1 MRNHMS
7 EAKIQNIMKMTSAV
21 IPLSDHKW
29 ECKMKTKYISR
40 VTCVYVWGAPI

>member
-21 IPLSDHKW
+21 IPLSDHAQMGVQNENKVH
-29 ECKMKTKYISR
+29 I
-40 VTCVYVWGAPI
+40 